1 MYTLDSFSV
10 KFNFDS
16 IKDCIMPNAT
26 QQTSIEIDGDLS
38 QISDSDL
45 DALRKRLDQIRA
57 TREEEKRRVI
67 ELDRSNDLQ
76 RITELQKII
85 RASLNEIQELAKKH
99 DLDDI
104 EVIVGDFSFSIEDG
118 EWVSSFY

>member
-16 IKDCIMPNAT
+16 IKDCIMT